1 MRNKKS
7 KITLCTLALGLL
19 VAAQFFSPTAPST
32 SGMALSLLGDQI
44 SLEQEAP
51 ATFVT
56 SEVNPFS
63 VLSKATKSHA
73 AVNSEVKG
81 WLMIPGT
88 NINMPVNYSNKDN
101 NYYLYRDWKGN
112 NYPNITWRNWYNY
125 PDNTTYVDYRHR
137 WGDSWQTSSKNVVLY
152 GHNWS
157 NLRAPFDIGSN
168 QANDRTHRMFGQL
181 PSYTSIEFAK
191 WQPHI
196 YFSTAD
202 YEGIWRVF
210 AVGYCEISPNF
221 FYNNPNPTKEQRQE
235 LISEWRKRSHF
246 NFDVDVNADDVLL
259 TLTTCTRQHGSTENQ
274 RFVVVARL
282 LRPGESEKDSVNIT
296 HNPNIKHPDFTQ
308 PVNLAQLQAQQV
320 AAQTQSSAASETP
333 ASDDPYANYVLDTGS
348 NSESDSIWLRRN
360 S

>member
-1 MRNKKS
+1 MRNLKS
-7 KITLCTLALGLL
+7 KITIYMLALGIL
-19 VAAQFFSPTAPST
+19 VAAQFFYPTVSPT

-56 SEVNPFS
+56 SEVNAFAT
-63 VLSKATKSHA
+63 LSKATKSFA
-73 AVNSEVKG
+73 SVNPDVKG

-88 NINMPVNYSNKDN
+88 NMNMPVTYSSMDN

-112 NYPNITWRNWYNY
+112 NYPNITWKNWFNY
-125 PDNTTYVDYRHR
+125 PDNATYVDYRHR

-157 NLRAPFDIGSN
+157 NLRAPFDIGTS
-168 QANDRTHRMFGQL
+168 QANDRTHHMFAQL
-181 PSYTSIEFAK
+181 ASYTNIDFAK

-196 YFSTAD
+196 YYSTAD

-210 AVGYCEISPNF
+210 SVGYCEITPNF
-221 FYNNPNPTKEQRQE
+221 FYNNPNATKAQRQE
-235 LISEWRKRSHF
+235 LVDEWRKRSQF
-246 NFDVDVNADDVLL
+246 NYDVDVNGDDILL

-282 LRPGESEKDSVNIT
+282 LRPGESEKDPVNIT
-296 HNPNIKHPDFTQ
+296 VNPNVKHPDFTQ

-320 AAQTQSSAASETP
+320 TAQTQENSAEASTTQ
-333 ASDDPYANYVLDTGS
+333 SGDPYANYELDTGAPS
-348 NSESDSIWLRRN
+348 FDSVWLR

>member
-1 MRNKKS
+1 M
-7 KITLCTLALGLL
+7 
-19 VAAQFFSPTAPST
+19 
-32 SGMALSLLGDQI
+32 
-44 SLEQEAP
+44 
-51 ATFVT
+51 
-56 SEVNPFS
+56 
-63 VLSKATKSHA
+63 
-73 AVNSEVKG
+73 NSEVKG

-282 LRPGESEKDSVNIT
+282 LVPVKVKRIRSTSPTTPTSSILTLPSRLIWRSFK
-296 HNPNIKHPDFTQ
+296 PNRLPLK
-308 PVNLAQLQAQQV
+308 LK
-320 AAQTQSSAASETP
+320 AALPPKLRLPTTLMQTTCWTP
-333 ASDDPYANYVLDTGS
+333 APIPKAIPSGFAEIRKNKGEMQACISLLCHKTGVCKQRCLKIYEVRLCLFLPQQPY
-348 NSESDSIWLRRN
+348 NSHHTN
-360 S
+360 